1 MAKATFR
8 LANAAN
14 TSEAISYSV
23 EVDQPV
29 SDVWLQDAQDY
40 FAANLPPG
48 VGWEAVHK
56 YSLQVQEDREI
67 DPNP

>member
-29 SDVWLQDAQDY
+29 TDVWLQDAQNY
-40 FAANLPPG
+40 FAANLPDG
-48 VGWEAVHK
+48 IGWESVHK
-56 YSLQVQEDREI
+56 FSLQVQESREI
-67 DPNP
+67 DPTP